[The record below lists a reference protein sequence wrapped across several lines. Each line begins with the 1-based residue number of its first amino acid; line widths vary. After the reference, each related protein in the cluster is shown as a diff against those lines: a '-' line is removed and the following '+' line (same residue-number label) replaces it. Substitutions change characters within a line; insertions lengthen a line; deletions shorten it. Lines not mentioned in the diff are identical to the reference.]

1 MENVEDKLVKKV
13 FKQVMYDYCDAAWLS
28 VSSKSLELFD
38 EDGKSK
44 IYLSFDTEEE
54 TLFMANLLFNYGISI
69 RLDDVNKFKIVEDK
83 QVIPLC
89 KED

>member
-1 MENVEDKLVKKV
+1 MEKLEEKLLRKVLKK
-13 FKQVMYDYCDAAWLS
+13 VMYDYCDDANLS
-28 VSSKSLELFD
+28 ITSKSLELFD
-38 EDGKSK
+38 NKGLSK
-44 IYLSFDTEEE
+44 NILSFDTEEE

-69 RLDDVNKFKIVEDK
+69 RLDDMRVCKIVEDK

>member
-1 MENVEDKLVKKV
+1 MEKLEEKLLRKV
-13 FKQVMYDYCDAAWLS
+13 FRQVVFDNYDAAWLS
-28 VSSKSLELFD
+28 ISSKSLELFD
-38 EDGKSK
+38 EDGKAK

-69 RLDDVNKFKIVEDK
+69 RLDDTREFKIIEDK

>member
-1 MENVEDKLVKKV
+1 MEKLEEKLLRKVLKKV
-13 FKQVMYDYCDAAWLS
+13 LYDYCDTANFS
-28 VSSKSLELFD
+28 ITSKSLELFD
-38 EDGKSK
+38 KNGLSK
-44 IYLSFDTEEE
+44 NFLSFDTEEE

-69 RLDDVNKFKIVEDK
+69 RLDDTIECKIVEDK